1 MTKAE
6 EDDLEF
12 QIFVRELSIEMSA
25 GEYVY
30 FDADVPTSEQ
40 MIREHEVDWR
50 ERLQEHCINA
60 ITTKSNVNK
69 EAQETSDDNDVEKE
83 DDTQEE
89 EVSFVESLAMIDKL
103 KKCSFLDDG
112 SQMMVSILTRKFE
125 DLQIKNKKQKLI
137 KYTSVSYTC

>member
-1 MTKAE
+1 
-6 EDDLEF
+6 
-12 QIFVRELSIEMSA
+12 MSA

-30 FDADVPTSEQ
+30 FDADIPTSEQ
-40 MIREHEVDWR
+40 VICEHEVDWR

-69 EAQETSDDNDVEKE
+69 EAQETSDDNNVEKE
-83 DDTQEE
+83 DDTQEEE
-89 EVSFVESLAMIDKL
+89 EVSFVESLAMIDRL
-103 KKCSFLDDG
+103 KKCSFLDDE

-137 KYTSVSYTC
+137 KYTSVNYTC